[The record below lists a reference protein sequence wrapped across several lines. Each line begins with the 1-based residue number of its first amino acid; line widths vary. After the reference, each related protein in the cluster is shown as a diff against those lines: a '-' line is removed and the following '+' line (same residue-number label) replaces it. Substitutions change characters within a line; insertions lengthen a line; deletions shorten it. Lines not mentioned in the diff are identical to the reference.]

1 MNPRLLWD
9 TEGGEQTG
17 HCGLGGDPS
26 EKMQLSTLRSR
37 EREEGYE
44 NQLQGE
50 EHETANQA
58 RERKG
63 I

>member
-1 MNPRLLWD
+1 MNPRLLCD
-9 TEGGEQTG
+9 TEGEQTG

-26 EKMQLSTLRSR
+26 EMQLSTLRRR
-37 EREEGYE
+37 EREKGYE

-50 EHETANQA
+50 ERETANQA
-58 RERKG
+58 RERG